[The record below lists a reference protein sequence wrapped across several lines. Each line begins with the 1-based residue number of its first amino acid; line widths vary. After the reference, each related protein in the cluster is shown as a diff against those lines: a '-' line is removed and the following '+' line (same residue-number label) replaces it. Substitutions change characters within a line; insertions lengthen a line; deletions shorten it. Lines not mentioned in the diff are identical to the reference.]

1 MIFDKYPKI
10 NLISIYFLRSPWVR
24 ENSVMILIKMRK
36 KRRMEWKRQKR
47 NREKKGEVGKME
59 KDDRERRR

>member
-1 MIFDKYPKI
+1 MTLPYRKERAVCCGAT
-10 NLISIYFLRSPWVR
+10 SSR
-24 ENSVMILIKMRK
+24 ELGV
-36 KRRMEWKRQKR
+36 KRQKR

>member
-1 MIFDKYPKI
+1 M
-10 NLISIYFLRSPWVR
+10 
-24 ENSVMILIKMRK
+24 MILIKMKK

-59 KDDRERRR
+59 KDDRVRRR